1 MNRLMLVNSETFKST
16 MTTSWKTLAAGMER
30 ILQSSTIKM
39 ERKFAVTETKLYVT
53 VVTVVT
59 ITEIEIRF

>member
-1 MNRLMLVNSETFKST
+1 MNRLMLVNSETFKSI

-39 ERKFAVTETKLYVT
+39 ERKFAVTDTKLYVT